1 MAEIRLTRIKS
12 IYGDIKGLLSQIP
25 LAETNGLVD
34 EFLVSQLNDA
44 LDDLSQITESDFS
57 SYKIPE
63 NKRFFDWPEKF
74 PADIVRAQLGRVI
87 ARLEE
92 EYSFGQKS
100 LASTPSIVIFNK
112 NKSEISLKINYTIN
126 DLISKSTND
135 ESKRKL
141 GQLNE
146 ELDKPQKNW
155 EVIKDI
161 LVWILNFSK
170 DLFLEILPIILQK
183 KL

>member
-1 MAEIRLTRIKS
+1 
-12 IYGDIKGLLSQIP
+12 
-25 LAETNGLVD
+25 
-34 EFLVSQLNDA
+34 
-44 LDDLSQITESDFS
+44 
-57 SYKIPE
+57 
-63 NKRFFDWPEKF
+63 
-74 PADIVRAQLGRVI
+74 
-87 ARLEE
+87 
-92 EYSFGQKS
+92 
-100 LASTPSIVIFNK
+100 
-112 NKSEISLKINYTIN
+112 
-126 DLISKSTND
+126 LISKSTND